1 MVKEHGSSCG
11 FDIVWSDF
19 QGLSLIGFQCSVF
32 RITRKAYKPL
42 KLSENTSKN

>member
-19 QGLSLIGFQCSVF
+19 QGLSLIGKVELMYQIIDQVF
-32 RITRKAYKPL
+32 RNNRLLI
-42 KLSENTSKN
+42 SD